1 MVPTAPLQPAKYIL
15 VRDTHGRSDTDTS
28 RVPPAER
35 HIMGDFFN
43 WLFATRTGV
52 MALIGGGI
60 VLFLIIAFVLERR
73 GRKLYYNHER
83 VEGEEE
89 SFLESIFDDG
99 E

>member
-1 MVPTAPLQPAKYIL
+1 
-15 VRDTHGRSDTDTS
+15 
-28 RVPPAER
+28 
-35 HIMGDFFN
+35 MGDFFN

>member
-1 MVPTAPLQPAKYIL
+1 ML
-15 VRDTHGRSDTDTS
+15 
-28 RVPPAER
+28 
-35 HIMGDFFN
+35 DFLS
-43 WLFATRTGV
+43 WLFNTRTGV

-60 VLFLIIAFVLERR
+60 VLFLVIALVLERR
-73 GRKLYYNHER
+73 GRKIYYNHER